1 MAAMSEASIVAGRV
15 PMSRRAFEEWLETR
29 WSDEVTSG
37 DWDRMYLG
45 WSWDGDTSAAPPQGH
60 GGAVTVRDWLRAR
73 VERASDGDMVA
84 CLVLHDGE
92 SLLFYDAE
100 LMGAPPQW
108 AESALAVLR
117 AAAPHAEGLGFG
129 LYWSEPSG
137 KLPRAGGVISM
148 CAMDRTGARFVVKA
162 ELGALST
169 TVNKVLASLRPVD
182 DLWGEYVA
190 GFVSPEDSS
199 PNLMLPKDPRF
210 VDPAVTGVAA
220 LPAGRGRGAP
230 AGSMAK
236 AARASAAKP
245 PPKKRSAPSS
255 TKPAAPSKAPRAA
268 PSKAR
273 SKRKAAAAKPT
284 PARRR

>member
-1 MAAMSEASIVAGRV
+1 MAAMSEAAIVAGRV
-15 PMSRRAFEEWLETR
+15 PMSRRRFEAWLDAR
-29 WSDEVTSG
+29 WSEGLASA
-37 DWDRMYLG
+37 DWHRMYRG

-60 GGAVTVRDWLRAR
+60 GGSLTVRDWLRAR
-73 VERASDGDMVA
+73 IARASEGEMVA

-129 LYWSEPSG
+129 LYWSETSG
-137 KLPRAGGVISM
+137 KLPRASGVISM
-148 CAMDRTGARFVVKA
+148 CALDAAGARFVVKE

-169 TVNKVLASLRPVD
+169 TVNKVLAALRPVD
-182 DLWGEYVA
+182 ELWGEYVA

-210 VDPAVTGVAA
+210 VDPAITGI
-220 LPAGRGRGAP
+220 AP
-230 AGSMAK
+230 AARTGASGARGQA
-236 AARASAAKP
+236 AARAKA
-245 PPKKRSAPSS
+245 
-255 TKPAAPSKAPRAA
+255 TKPAKSPKRPVSK
-268 PSKAR
+268 
-273 SKRKAAAAKPT
+273 AKPT
-284 PARRR
+284 KTASGARTSKATAPGKPGRKVSR